1 MADINA
7 MAQAIIN
14 KRNTTGNTATS
25 PSLTPTSMATKS
37 DYESLASLI
46 PSRPEY
52 TAYVRQEFDDSPQS
66 GPGSEY
72 GWTWTPGIKSRQIWN
87 QEQDAKAQDAL
98 NAYNAKLADW
108 QNVVEILKFDYLNK
122 QQQREKELANLNA
135 QLTSMGLTPTTSV
148 DDPSYKLNMLG
159 AQWNAATD
167 QATKDAIHQQA
178 EALRKQYWG
187 VSGGPDGSLTAKYM
201 TMAGTPTY
209 ERQFNEQKYADALAQ
224 QELENQM
231 ALAKLNYSL
240 SKGSGGGG
248 SSGGSS
254 GGGTA
259 NSHKQIFNAVKS
271 SAINE
276 ARNKAKELSKILA
289 PQGAAEGAA
298 AYAIELLNRD
308 LPQLDLTSSEYRE
321 IANQV
326 YWSVGLNNPINLSP
340 EKQE

>member
-1 MADINA
+1 VAVDVKSF
-7 MAQAIIN
+7 AQQIAAKN
-14 KRNTTGNTATS
+14 
-25 PSLTPTSMATKS
+25 SLTGGANSTSSLTLTPAVAKS

-52 TAYVRQEFDDSPQS
+52 TPYVRQEFDDSPRS

-108 QNVVEILKFDYLNK
+108 QNMVEILKFDYLNK
-122 QQQREKELANLNA
+122 QQQREKELANLNT
-135 QLTSMGLTPTTSV
+135 QLASMGLTPTTSL

-178 EALRKQYWG
+178 EAIRKQYWG

-224 QELENQM
+224 QAFENELT
-231 ALAKLNYSL
+231 LAKLAAS
-240 SKGSGGGG
+240 GSG

-308 LPQLDLTSSEYRE
+308 LPQLDLTSSEYQE